1 MKRIIKIS
9 LILLLLGM
17 AVIAAVPFL
26 KEKEAEKKSETGF
39 KEIQESVT
47 DKSDRTINVE
57 KLKRKNKECIGYS
70 EVSETS
76 ISYPIMQTR
85 DNLDFYLKHDFNK
98 NYSFYGTPYLSAY
111 CDLKKSDNLIIY
123 GHNINGGK
131 MFGVLEQYKDKEFFN
146 KRRKI
151 YFTTDKK
158 REYEVFAV
166 MSVNIHEFECWKFV
180 MAKDEKEY
188 DEFIDK
194 VEEHSLWR
202 QENKPKYG
210 EQMLM
215 LSTCDNGKG
224 DDWRIVVI
232 GKECIIVY

>member
-1 MKRIIKIS
+1 MKRMIKIS

-26 KEKEAEKKSETGF
+26 KEKEAERKSENGF

-47 DKSDRTINVE
+47 EKKDKTMNVT
-57 KLKRKNKECIGYS
+57 KLKGENKDCIGYL
-70 EVSETS
+70 EVPGTS

-85 DNLDFYLKHDFNK
+85 DNPNYYLNHDFDK

-131 MFGVLEQYKDKEFFN
+131 MFGALEQYKEKDFFD
-146 KRRKI
+146 RHRKI
-151 YFTTDKK
+151 YFTTDRR

-166 MSVNIHEFECWKFV
+166 MSVNVRKFKYWKFI
-180 MAKDEKEY
+180 MARDEKDY
-188 DEFIDK
+188 DEFVQK
-194 VEEHSLWR
+194 VLEHSVW
-202 QENKPKYG
+202 NIGGKPKYK
-210 EQMLM
+210 EQILM
-215 LSTCDNGKG
+215 LSTCDNGKE
-224 DDWRIVVI
+224 DDWRIVVV
-232 GKECIIVY
+232 GKEI